1 MGGDTR
7 GQPGRDKEHAGMSEE
22 EPVRSPRQGKAQGPA
37 EFDDTARD
45 RISGSTLKTYAD
57 ENASLGTVLRSIYTQ
72 TVEESVPDEMLD
84 LLRRLT

>member
-1 MGGDTR
+1 
-7 GQPGRDKEHAGMSEE
+7 MSDE
-22 EPVRSPRQGKAQGPA
+22 EPVRSPRQGKAPVPA

-45 RISGSTLKTYAD
+45 RISGSPLKTYAD

-84 LLRRLT
+84 LLRRLS